1 MGSCVPWLIVFAITF
16 SEGTYFTQL
25 GYRLGTRAAV
35 SILESGQVQTI
46 ITFASVMGL
55 FMMGG
60 MSATMVSVE
69 TPIMISSGGN
79 QMSLQLDVLDKVA
92 PGLMT
97 VLAVWF
103 TYKALN
109 RGNSMMKMTFILLG
123 IGLVFGCLGILGAP
137 PTPAA

>member
-1 MGSCVPWLIVFAITF
+1 
-16 SEGTYFTQL
+16 
-25 GYRLGTRAAV
+25 
-35 SILESGQVQTI
+35 
-46 ITFASVMGL
+46 
-55 FMMGG
+55 
-60 MSATMVSVE
+60 
-69 TPIMISSGGN
+69 
-79 QMSLQLDVLDKVA
+79 
-92 PGLMT
+92 MT